1 MDDLICKYFSG
12 ELTEKEKQDI
22 LIHIS
27 QDTDL
32 TEEFIETQNLI
43 GLTELLLRKKDMP
56 IAKIKLSKF
65 VEYAQKGKKSK

>member
-43 GLTELLLRKKDMP
+43 GLTELLLAKK
-56 IAKIKLSKF
+56 IC
-65 VEYAQKGKKSK
+65 Q

>member
-43 GLTELLLRKKDMP
+43 GLTELLPRKKDMP